1 MGNDCTKENK
11 NVYFCARK
19 EAATH
24 NPALYARDRAAEMI
38 GVSMSTLADY
48 ELGITKVVPVDKV
61 VLMADLYE
69 CPELKTGYCKH
80 ECPIG
85 KDYPIKTKV
94 GGLEGIT
101 LRVLKALDK
110 DEIAEMRSTL
120 IDIASDGEVDED
132 EKEELQKILEGLDS
146 IILAASELKLAGGKI
161 LRKIKRKSDG
171 HC

>member
-132 EKEELQKILEGLDS
+132 EKEELQKILEELDS